1 MHSVG
6 WASGTVQNSAHVLN
20 YKLRVH
26 EVILHPACAGL
37 YTKKKPVH
45 VLTEC
50 QTVFLCACVFVVSM
64 WAVCAQ
70 EVILNLHEQVCV
82 AV

>member
-20 YKLRVH
+20 YKLCVH
-26 EVILHPACAGL
+26 EVIVHPACAGL

-50 QTVFLCACVFVVSM
+50 QTVFLCACVFCSQHVGC
-64 WAVCAQ
+64 VCAGGDS
-70 EVILNLHEQVCV
+70 EF
-82 AV
+82 A